1 MTCKRRTLST
11 ALAAISLVTSSQ
23 AFQPAS
29 PIVVN
34 SVKATH
40 SRLIPLVFTST
51 SADRRLD
58 TSYNHGSRSLSTISM
73 LNSIQS
79 QSDPAKHSLQSS
91 LFANRKRIQSAFQKL
106 RRSFAILLASLAIV
120 FSTAQI
126 HTPPAHASSV
136 AIASKSSTSLL
147 SKLNP
152 LRPRSASELIDAY
165 VRDRLFADDEFH
177 PVESAYRE
185 AFADYPSTSSTE
197 GGAYPTLLAE
207 TAASALGRKDGSSL
221 VLSRSIHDPSQAGG
235 KEGITGAL
243 IRASDFLQQR
253 LKVSSSV
260 SYYIIAA
267 GLLVGGC
274 VLPGTVGVAYQAF
287 QRLQIDKSE
296 MKMYGKITE

>member
-1 MTCKRRTLST
+1 M
-11 ALAAISLVTSSQ
+11 ALAALTLVLSSQ
-23 AFQPAS
+23 AFQPAP
-29 PIVVN
+29 PIIVN
-34 SVKATH
+34 SAKIGNAHSTPRAFAPTSGDRKLGTH
-40 SRLIPLVFTST
+40 NYG
-51 SADRRLD
+51 RR
-58 TSYNHGSRSLSTISM
+58 SPSTIRT
-73 LNSIQS
+73 LNSVQS
-79 QSDPAKHSLQSS
+79 QADSSKYSLKSS
-91 LFANRKRIQSAFQKL
+91 FVSNRKRIQSAFQKL
-106 RRSFAILLASLAIV
+106 RHSFAILLASLAIF
-120 FSTAQI
+120 FSTSQI
-126 HTPPAHASSV
+126 HTPPAHASST
-136 AIASKSSTSLL
+136 AITSKTSTSLL
-147 SKLNP
+147 SKINP
-152 LRPRSASELIDAY
+152 FRPRSASELIDAY
-165 VRDRLFADDEFH
+165 VRDRLFADDAFH

-185 AFADYPSTSSTE
+185 ALDDYPSSSSSSSE
-197 GGAYPTLLAE
+197 GGAYPALLAE

-235 KEGITGAL
+235 NEGITGAL